1 MAKPISELINK
12 LPPEVN
18 AQATVK
24 AAQMLTEMSLSELR
38 KEQGVTQVE
47 LADSLGIKQPNVAQM
62 EQREDVYLSTLRSY
76 LEALGGSLEVVAR
89 FPDGKT
95 INIRPYSSAQ

>member
-24 AAQMLTEMSLSELR
+24 AAQMLTEISLSEPR
-38 KEQGVTQVE
+38 KEQGVTQVFSR
-47 LADSLGIKQPNVAQM
+47 LRGWSLVTSPIQK
-62 EQREDVYLSTLRSY
+62 LC
-76 LEALGGSLEVVAR
+76 GSLRLIRALCVTKKCKKGGGWV
-89 FPDGKT
+89 T
-95 INIRPYSSAQ
+95 IS